1 MAPSIS
7 PISSLSRSDS
17 STSLKSLEA
26 GHDNQPPLPPP
37 KDVANVSVSEI
48 PRRKPLPVLQN
59 TPYLDAGTVE
69 QGTSTPFPPQRPL
82 LANWSVASIREKLR
96 FGGDKKKQKL
106 FIFAAAVAFAILLAL
121 IIGLAVGLS
130 SRNHAS
136 NLPLPTANGGPYT
149 GDLTY
154 YDPGLGACGISSS
167 ASEPICA
174 VSQVIYDAVST
185 STDPNQNPLCGLMI
199 RLKRGER
206 SVDVRVVDRCVGC
219 QPTDIDVSMSVF
231 TQLALVEQGRVDV
244 QWAWLDKPP
253 GKVPPG

>member
-1 MAPSIS
+1 MTNSIS
-7 PISSLSRSDS
+7 PISSLSRSVS

-26 GHDNQPPLPPP
+26 SHDNQPPLPPP
-37 KDVANVSVSEI
+37 KAHTNLSVSEI
-48 PRRKPLPVLQN
+48 PRRKPLPTPQN
-59 TPYLDAGTVE
+59 TSYLDAGTVE
-69 QGTSTPFPPQRPL
+69 QGTSSPYPPQRPL
-82 LANWSVASIREKLR
+82 LTGWSVASIREKAQ
-96 FGGDKKKQKL
+96 FGGDKKKQKQFL
-106 FIFAAAVAFAILLAL
+106 FLAAVAFAILLAL

-130 SRNHAS
+130 SRKSS

-185 STDPNQNPLCGLMI
+185 SADPNQNPLCGLMI

-253 GKVPPG
+253 VKALQG